1 MNNAPLPEI
10 AQHRSAQDDGT
21 PVGPPVIETTA
32 APARM
37 WSQAAALARATP
49 TGAVGLAL
57 VIVFALLAIFASQL
71 SPYDP
76 IKPFSSHVLAAPGK
90 QFWLGTDG
98 NGMDVLSRTIHGT
111 RYAFGIAVPVL
122 LFGMLFG
129 IPAGLYAG
137 YRGGWVDEV
146 ALRAMDALRVFP
158 SIILAIAIVAATGQ
172 SLANVVLVIG
182 ILDVP
187 VFARL
192 VRAEVLALRAG
203 GFVEAAVNAGNPT
216 WRILF
221 VHLLPNCLRG
231 AMAQMPI
238 RMAWAVRVSA
248 TLAFI
253 GVGIQVPTPEWGAMI
268 HQGAEYIIS
277 GEWWV
282 SIFPG
287 LALVVLVIGFS
298 MLGDGLEE
306 LLDPRRNQR
315 AR

>member
-1 MNNAPLPEI
+1 MNNSPLPEG
-10 AQHRSAQDDGT
+10 ALHVGAQDESAAL
-21 PVGPPVIETTA
+21 PETAVRNTA
-32 APARM
+32 APRHG
-37 WSQAAALARATP
+37 WSRATALARATP
-49 TGAVGLAL
+49 TGTFGLAL
-57 VIVFALLAIFASQL
+57 VTVFALLALFASQL

-76 IKPFSSHVLAAPGK
+76 IKPFSDHVLAAPGK

-98 NGMDVLSRTIHGT
+98 NGMDVLSRTIYGT

-122 LFGMLFG
+122 MFGMLFG
-129 IPAGLYAG
+129 IPLGLYAG

-146 ALRAMDALRVFP
+146 ALRGMDALRVFP
-158 SIILAIAIVAATGQ
+158 SVILAIAIVAATGP

-192 VRAEVLALRAG
+192 VRAEVLSLRAG

-238 RMAWAVRVSA
+238 RMAWAVRASA

-287 LALVVLVIGFS
+287 LALVVLIIGFS
-298 MLGDGLEE
+298 MLGDGLEGY
-306 LLDPRRNQR
+306 LDPRRNQR

>member
-1 MNNAPLPEI
+1 MTMKLE
-10 AQHRSAQDDGT
+10 SLQDPG
-21 PVGPPVIETTA
+21 IRRLWRTA
-32 APARM
+32 K
-37 WSQAAALARATP
+37 ALARATP
-49 TGAVGLAL
+49 TGAGGLIIVGFFVL
-57 VIVFALLAIFASQL
+57 IAICAGFIT
-71 SPYDP
+71 PFDP
-76 IKPFSSHVLAAPGK
+76 VKPFTDSVLAAPGPH
-90 QFWLGTDG
+90 FWLGTDG
-98 NGMDVLSRTIHGT
+98 NGMDVLSRTLYGT

-129 IPAGLYAG
+129 IPVGLYAG
-137 YRGGWVDEV
+137 YHGGWIDEIS
-146 ALRAMDALRVFP
+146 LRVMDALRVFP
-158 SIILAIAIVAATGQ
+158 SIILALAIVSATGQ
-172 SLANVVLVIG
+172 TLANVVLVIG

-221 VHLLPNCLRG
+221 VHLLPNCMRG
-231 AMAQMPI
+231 ALAQMPI

-268 HQGAEYIIS
+268 RQGAEFIIS

-282 SIFPG
+282 AIVPG
-287 LALVVLVIGFS
+287 LALVILVVGFS

-306 LLDPRRNQR
+306 LLDPRRSNR

>member
-1 MNNAPLPEI
+1 MSLPASLAAVPAPGRRWFK
-10 AQHRSAQDDGT
+10 Q
-21 PVGPPVIETTA
+21 
-32 APARM
+32 M
-37 WSQAAALARATP
+37 AALARLSP
-49 TGAVGLAL
+49 TGVVGLAL
-57 VIVFALLAIFASQL
+57 VGCFALLAIFAGL
-71 SPYDP
+71 LAPYDP
-76 IKPFSSHVLAAPGK
+76 IQPFSDQVLAAPGK
-90 QFWLGTDG
+90 RFWLGTDG
-98 NGMDVLSRTIHGT
+98 NGMDVLSRTVYGA

-122 LFGMLFG
+122 LFGMILG
-129 IPAGLYAG
+129 IPIGLYAG

-146 ALRAMDALRVFP
+146 TLRIMDALRVFP
-158 SIILAIAIVAATGQ
+158 SIILALAIVAATGQ

-231 AMAQMPI
+231 ALAQMPI

-268 HQGAEYIIS
+268 RQGSEYIIS

-282 SIFPG
+282 SIVPG
-287 LALVVLVIGFS
+287 LALVALVIGFS

-306 LLDPRRNQR
+306 ALDPRRNR
-315 AR
+315 GAR